1 MAAIRKPAVV
11 KALVM
16 AGSGR
21 CQSSIVKL
29 WPLKVVVSVGY
40 WKVAK

>member
-11 KALVM
+11 KALII

-21 CQSSIVKL
+21 CQYVSTKL
-29 WPLKVVVSVGY
+29 WPLAVVTSTGC
-40 WKVAK
+40 W